1 LKDTQLPQL
10 VNLQRAREIMARE
23 RIDGLIARVPL
34 NVYYLSGYWGLLMSA
49 ERFDASFFAVL
60 PASDRQ
66 PAALV
71 LPSMELRRLVAQGGS
86 WIPETFIFTRP
97 DDEQDQ
103 IALDGAPYAG
113 WPIRQDAELTRLEKR
128 GIAATRAQAGRV
140 SGNARGALARAVR
153 AAGLERASVV
163 TDDVRVGGW
172 LESAGLAEV
181 RCREDANVF
190 NRIRL
195 VKTDAEL
202 TLMRKAASVNEA
214 AARQAAAAFRDGA
227 EWQDI
232 ESVYAAAIAAA
243 GGRASYLMC
252 GAGGPR
258 NGRLQRG
265 EPMFIDAL
273 GTYAHYHG
281 DFGRCVVI
289 GEADRQTRQRHA
301 ALDAGWQAAADV
313 LRPGIRYSEIA
324 ETVVAAVRAAG
335 LPEFVYATP
344 HALGLEHTDD
354 PKTVGGQQGGTT
366 DTRLEEGMVLNIDM
380 PFTEIGWGSV
390 HIEDTVR
397 ITADGFEV
405 LTSDDRE
412 IIEVSP

>member
-1 LKDTQLPQL
+1 MSDTQLPML
-10 VNLQRAREIMARE
+10 LNLPRAREIMAQE
-23 RIDGLIARVPL
+23 QVDGLIACLPI

-60 PASDRQ
+60 PRSEER

-86 WIPETFIFTRP
+86 WMPETFIFTRP
-97 DDEQDQ
+97 DDENDQ
-103 IALDGAPYAG
+103 IAVDGIPYGG
-113 WPIRQDAELTRLEKR
+113 WPIRQNAELTALEKR
-128 GIAATRAQAGRV
+128 GIEATRAQVGRT

-153 AAGLERASVV
+153 AAGLERAHVIS
-163 TDDVRVGGW
+163 DDARVAGW
-172 LESAGLAEV
+172 FESAGLSEI

-195 VKTDAEL
+195 VKTEAEL
-202 TLMRKAASVNEA
+202 TLMRKAASINEA
-214 AARQAAAAFRDGA
+214 AGREAAAAFRDGA
-227 EWQDI
+227 EWQEI
-232 ESVYAAAIAAA
+232 ESVFAAAMAAA
-243 GGRASYLMC
+243 GARASYFMC

-258 NGRLQRG
+258 SGRLRRG

-273 GTYAHYHG
+273 GTYAQYHG

-289 GEADRQTRQRHA
+289 GEADDLTRQRHA
-301 ALDAGWQAAADV
+301 ALVAGWHAAAEW
-313 LRPGIRYSEIA
+313 LRPGVRFSELA
-324 ETVVAAVRAAG
+324 DGVVSAVKAAG

-344 HALGLEHTDD
+344 HSLGLEHTDD
-354 PKTVGGQQGGTT
+354 PKIVGGQQGMTT
-366 DTRLEEGMVLNIDM
+366 DIMLEENVVLNIDM

-397 ITADGFEV
+397 ITSSGFES
-405 LTSDDRE
+405 LTSDDLD
-412 IIEVSP
+412 IIEV